1 MPTRFLWALFVTVS
15 LAACGGNE
23 DAAEVVEPESIL
35 TLKDATFAGK
45 TSAPDLFA
53 AVVTH
58 AGGVTAYFCDGSR
71 DFWFRGLA
79 VDSAME
85 MTEASGASVVLEV
98 TDEAV
103 VGRLKIGDA
112 VTPFE
117 IPRAPADSL
126 YRAETYM
133 GGQRI
138 LGGWIRLPGGE
149 QRGVIRN
156 VGAPVSSTLA
166 IADGVPV
173 ATCSSCDAFAGAL
186 VPAVFD
192 SNAAVG
198 LRNKARH
205 DFTVIGLGD
214 SFMSGEGAPVR
225 PGLHFIGASSS
236 VIPETWSDGLPTS
249 RGSRSFPLSDADRQR
264 LTREARACHRG
275 AAGLT
280 LAVDALRG
288 TWPASVDIIHQTF
301 ACSGAAIEHLLT
313 STYSGPANCPKFAA
327 FDPNYAYC
335 LLISD
340 DMPTRSIRPQV
351 TEAVEFMRKS
361 GLKADAVVMSIGGN
375 DLGFGAVIADCLT
388 PFSDCGQS
396 ESKARIAFDKGLEA
410 LPGRYQALADRL
422 VAENIPR
429 SNVFLTSHPNP
440 LRSSADQLCA
450 GGDFAPDLL
459 LMNLSAANAAFGS
472 TVHAEVNKQV
482 ADAVSTHGWRGIVS
496 MLGTEVGHGMC
507 TAEPWFNTR
516 NAALVTQGEDLPGD
530 NGLLNLA
537 SVVNTFVKVEL
548 SAGMFH
554 PNARGHREGYM
565 PAYRDALHAALTAR
579 FTPQPPSRFR
589 AGQVYED
596 GSVNLVWDDVN
607 DFESKTVIRNTVTNQ
622 TFEAAADRTSKI
634 VTAAGGPATF
644 RAKVCFAGP
653 EGRDICSIE
662 SVPVT
667 VEARK
672 PTHTPQVTGNQAAP
686 ELRVTTLSWNDLA
699 PTRVWTTLE
708 LIDAAGVVTKRAVQ
722 GQSIILPNVAA
733 GTRFRLAAC
742 NDLGC
747 GPPTA
752 RADVARNTALD
763 LASCPSGQ
771 RRQSD
776 GACRS
781 VANVA
786 VRPRG

>member
-472 TVHAEVNKQV
+472 TVHAEQHAKRRSRDPGRGPARRQRPAESRVGGQHLRQGRAQCRDV
-482 ADAVSTHGWRGIVS
+482 RVEDGHPEHRHEPDLRGRGRSHVEDRHGRRRA
-496 MLGTEVGHGMC
+496 GHV
-507 TAEPWFNTR
+507 P
-516 NAALVTQGEDLPGD
+516 GE
-530 NGLLNLA
+530 GL
-537 SVVNTFVKVEL
+537 FRR
-548 SAGMFH
+548 
-554 PNARGHREGYM
+554 ARGAGHLLDRE
-565 PAYRDALHAALTAR
+565 
-579 FTPQPPSRFR
+579 R
-589 AGQVYED
+589 AGHRRGQETD
-596 GSVNLVWDDVN
+596 AHAPGH
-607 DFESKTVIRNTVTNQ
+607 RQ
-622 TFEAAADRTSKI
+622 
-634 VTAAGGPATF
+634 P
-644 RAKVCFAGP
+644 
-653 EGRDICSIE
+653 GR
-662 SVPVT
+662 
-667 VEARK
+667 
-672 PTHTPQVTGNQAAP
+672 
-686 ELRVTTLSWNDLA
+686 
-699 PTRVWTTLE
+699 
-708 LIDAAGVVTKRAVQ
+708 
-722 GQSIILPNVAA
+722 
-733 GTRFRLAAC
+733 
-742 NDLGC
+742 
-747 GPPTA
+747 A
-752 RADVARNTALD
+752 RAARDHPVLERPGPHPGLD
-763 LASCPSGQ
+763 DS
-771 RRQSD
+771 
-776 GACRS
+776 
-781 VANVA
+781 
-786 VRPRG
+786 

>member
-507 TAEPWFNTR
+507 TAEPWYNTR

-548 SAGMFH
+548 SAGM
-554 PNARGHREGYM
+554 
-565 PAYRDALHAALTAR
+565 
-579 FTPQPPSRFR
+579 
-589 AGQVYED
+589 
-596 GSVNLVWDDVN
+596 
-607 DFESKTVIRNTVTNQ
+607 FESKTVIRNTVTNQ